1 MNRSEIKDI
10 LTGLGVA
17 GLMLPEGVAYAG
29 IAGLAPGRAL
39 AAGIAGGLAYALV
52 GRSRFAVLS
61 PTSSA
66 AAILAAAIAGLATEI
81 GADAAMRGAMATA
94 LVGLVGIIFLGLS
107 LFRLGSLA
115 GFISR
120 PVLRG
125 FAFGL
130 AVTII
135 IRQLPKLF
143 GVHVLGGPVW
153 VIIGGLGAQVA
164 HWHLPSLALGIAA
177 LGALLALR
185 LKPQLPGALLVI
197 VAGIGLATIL
207 PLASWGV
214 DLAGPV
220 VLTRPDFLLPPLAL
234 LPRLAELAAPIALI
248 LFAESWGTM
257 RSLALKHGDT
267 INANRELG
275 AIGLANLASALAQ
288 GMPVGAGFSVGSA
301 NEAAGSQ
308 SRLSAGVAAVAVLC
322 LALFAGPWIARIPE
336 PVLAAVVV
344 SALTHAL
351 SPEPILRLF
360 HIRRDHWIALA
371 ATIGVLGLGVL
382 DGMLAAIALSIAHLL
397 YDLSHPSISQ
407 LGRVGTSHDFVDIAR
422 HGEAAPIPGVAIFRP
437 NAPLIFANAESAL
450 GAVAAAANGSQAQ
463 VIILSLE
470 ESNDLDSTAIDALLE
485 FAQSLTGAGK
495 RVILARAHDRVRD
508 VLVTAGHPHL
518 AGNSTFSVAD
528 AAAQAGVG
536 WQDSTF

>member
-1 MNRSEIKDI
+1 M
-10 LTGLGVA
+10 
-17 GLMLPEGVAYAG
+17 
-29 IAGLAPGRAL
+29 
-39 AAGIAGGLAYALV
+39 
-52 GRSRFAVLS
+52 
-61 PTSSA
+61 
-66 AAILAAAIAGLATEI
+66 
-81 GADAAMRGAMATA
+81 
-94 LVGLVGIIFLGLS
+94 
-107 LFRLGSLA
+107 
-115 GFISR
+115 
-120 PVLRG
+120 
-125 FAFGL
+125 
-130 AVTII
+130 
-135 IRQLPKLF
+135 
-143 GVHVLGGPVW
+143 
-153 VIIGGLGAQVA
+153 
-164 HWHLPSLALGIAA
+164 
-177 LGALLALR
+177 
-185 LKPQLPGALLVI
+185 
-197 VAGIGLATIL
+197 
-207 PLASWGV
+207 
-214 DLAGPV
+214 
-220 VLTRPDFLLPPLAL
+220 
-234 LPRLAELAAPIALI
+234 
-248 LFAESWGTM
+248 
-257 RSLALKHGDT
+257 
-267 INANRELG
+267 
-275 AIGLANLASALAQ
+275 
-288 GMPVGAGFSVGSA
+288 
-301 NEAAGSQ
+301 
-308 SRLSAGVAAVAVLC
+308 AAVAVLC

>member
-1 MNRSEIKDI
+1 
-10 LTGLGVA
+10 
-17 GLMLPEGVAYAG
+17 
-29 IAGLAPGRAL
+29 
-39 AAGIAGGLAYALV
+39 
-52 GRSRFAVLS
+52 
-61 PTSSA
+61 
-66 AAILAAAIAGLATEI
+66 
-81 GADAAMRGAMATA
+81 MRGAMATA

-143 GVHVLGGPVW
+143 GVHVPGGPVW